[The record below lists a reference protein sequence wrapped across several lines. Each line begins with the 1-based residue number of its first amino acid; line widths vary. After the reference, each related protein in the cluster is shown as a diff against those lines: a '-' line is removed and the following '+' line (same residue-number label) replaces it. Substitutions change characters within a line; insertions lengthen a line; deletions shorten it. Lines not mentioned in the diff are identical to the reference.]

1 MGENAYFRDALA
13 HFTQEAASGGAIRH
27 LADLGYSVKQIA
39 ENLDFPTPYGK
50 VQAAVWAHFLE
61 TGVILP
67 GRPGGA
73 KKEKAV
79 YVKEY
84 DKYGKTSFRRIV
96 ETREEQEV
104 CWRERILMREEAA
117 PAGRMYSMLRA
128 RQEENGVENSYMSCD
143 FGLLAEKEPGQ
154 YEEMLKV
161 LEEKQR
167 EYISGLPWEK
177 RRVYHRLDSSM
188 LDILVSLY
196 EKELYQ
202 GECCFSGTREI
213 IVLT

>member
-1 MGENAYFRDALA
+1 MGENAFFRDALT
-13 HFTQEAASGGAIRH
+13 HFTQEAASSGAIRH
-27 LADLGYSVKQIA
+27 LADLGYSVKRIA

-50 VQAAVWAHFLE
+50 VQAAVWEHFLE

-67 GRPGGA
+67 ARPGGV

-79 YVKEY
+79 YVREY
-84 DKYGKTSFRRIV
+84 DRFGKTSFRRIV

-104 CWRERILMREEAA
+104 CWRERIVRREEAV

-154 YEEMLKV
+154 YEELLKA

-202 GECCFSGTREI
+202 GECCFSGTGEI

>member
-39 ENLDFPTPYGK
+39 ESLDFPTPYGK
-50 VQAAVWAHFLE
+50 VQAAVWERLLG

-67 GRPGGA
+67 DRPGGV
-73 KKEKAV
+73 KKEKAI

-84 DKYGKTSFRRIV
+84 DRYGKTSFRRIV
-96 ETREEQEV
+96 ETREEEAV
-104 CWRERILMREEAA
+104 CWREQTVKREEVL
-117 PAGRMYSMLRA
+117 PSGKIYSMLRA
-128 RQEENGVENSYMSCD
+128 KREENGAENSYMSCD
-143 FGLLAEKEPGQ
+143 FGLLAGKEPGQ
-154 YEEMLKV
+154 YEALLQA
-161 LEEKQR
+161 LEEKQS

-196 EKELYQ
+196 EKGLYQ
-202 GECCFSGTREI
+202 GECCFRGTGEVFI
-213 IVLT
+213 LT